1 MGLLNFLNEK
11 GIAPEKVNTEI
22 ETDFVPNNSVEDEQK
37 IKSDAEYFNEVD
49 SQTGLKYDIPMLDSS
64 KPGYYFKYINFM
76 KIKERSQD
84 TFNTIMGWN

>member
-1 MGLLNFLNEK
+1 MGLLNFLNEE
-11 GIAPEKVNTEI
+11 GIAPEVTI
-22 ETDFVPNNSVEDEQK
+22 VDTVVPDNSVKDEQN
-37 IKSDAEYFNEVD
+37 IKTDVEYFNEVD
-49 SQTGLKYDIPMLDSS
+49 PQTGLKYDIPMLNSS

>member
-1 MGLLNFLNEK
+1 MGLLNFLNEE
-11 GIAPEKVNTEI
+11 GIAPKVTI
-22 ETDFVPNNSVEDEQK
+22 VDTVVPDNSVKDEQN
-37 IKSDAEYFNEVD
+37 IKTDVEYFNEVD
-49 SQTGLKYDIPMLDSS
+49 PQTGLKYDIPMLNSS